1 MNFDPTLVRVD
12 QTETDVFVTAPHEYV
27 TTVAPP
33 SLSAEDLHDEDIQK
47 AKAELNFQAYID
59 EPVYESVLNGIVVKC
74 TDFAIVN
81 EKQEVLIGT
90 RKAEP
95 QPGDWVC
102 GGRKR
107 AGESNADSARRIL
120 SRELKMPE
128 LRDPETPLPQGMRK
142 VGHYDFIWHSRASA
156 ATQHEDGSKT
166 AACHTASD
174 LMIFPVSS
182 EQIDTQNFDPDEYS
196 NLRWADPL
204 EIIDAPEGTYHP
216 CLVDMMRDTVEAMTH
231 PEAPQSAEEDRLRTI
246 GTIATLQKHLR
257 DLDQQ

>member
-1 MNFDPTLVRVD
+1 MNFDPTLVHVD

-33 SLSAEDLHDEDIQK
+33 SLNAEDLHDDDIK
-47 AKAELNFQAYID
+47 KVKEELNFEPFID
-59 EPVYESVLNGIVVKC
+59 KYEPVLDSIVVKC

-81 EKQEVLIGT
+81 ENNEVLIGT

-128 LRDPETPLPQGMRK
+128 LRDPETPLPEGMRK
-142 VGHYDFIWHSRASA
+142 VGHYDFIWHSRQQP
-156 ATQHEDGSKT
+156 ATVKDDGSEIKG
-166 AACHTASD
+166 CHTASD

-246 GTIATLQKHLR
+246 GAIATLQKHLR

>member
-1 MNFDPTLVRVD
+1 MNFDPTLTHIA
-12 QTETDVFVTAPHEYV
+12 QTETDVIATAPREYV

-33 SLSAEDLHDEDIQK
+33 SLSAEDLQAEDIK
-47 AKAELNFQAYID
+47 EVKEELNFEPFID
-59 EPVYESVLNGIVVKC
+59 KYEPVLDSIVVKC

-81 EKQEVLIGT
+81 ERQEVLIGT

-128 LRDPETPLPQGMRK
+128 LRDPETPLPDGMRK
-142 VGHYDFIWHSRASA
+142 VGHYDFVWHSRQQP
-156 ATQHEDGSKT
+156 ATVKEDGSEIKG
-166 AACHTASD
+166 CHTASD

-182 EQIDTQNFDPDEYS
+182 AQIDTDKFDPDEYS

-231 PEAPQSAEEDRLRTI
+231 PEAPESVEEDKLRTL
-246 GTIATLQKHLR
+246 GAIATLQKHLR
-257 DLDQQ
+257 DLEQ